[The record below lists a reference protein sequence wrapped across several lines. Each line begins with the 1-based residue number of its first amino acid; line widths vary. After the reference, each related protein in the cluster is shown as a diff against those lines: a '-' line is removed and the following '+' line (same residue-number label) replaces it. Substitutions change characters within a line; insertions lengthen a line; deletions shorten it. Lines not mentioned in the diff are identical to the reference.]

1 MYAIEVRW
9 IGGEQRFVGYGSVA
23 LATGVKLHLT
33 PHKNDA
39 IQFVSYLK
47 AEEKLFE
54 LELDGE
60 AEIITL

>member
-1 MYAIEVRW
+1 MYALEVRW
-9 IGGEQRFVGYGSVA
+9 ITGEQRFVGYGSMR

-39 IQFVSYLK
+39 IHFVSYLK
-47 AEEKLFE
+47 AEECLFD

-60 AEIITL
+60 AEIVTL